1 MVEPNPPYPPS
12 YGESYSQYSQNPGQ
26 PYGLPYPA
34 QPMYSLPTSSVPA
47 SAPPVSG
54 TASLTPIPVTA
65 PYPVSDHVIAQIGE
79 IQVTSTMIRTPAGQ
93 FPLRGS
99 RWDVSDQWVA
109 EQKTPTWAIVLAV
122 LGFFCLTL
130 LSLLFL
136 LAKET
141 VYRGVVQVRVSNGPF
156 AYVSRIPVTDQ
167 AFVQRVY
174 QQVNYVRSLSVM

>member
-1 MVEPNPPYPPS
+1 MVTPPY
-12 YGESYSQYSQNPGQ
+12 GSYSENPGQ

-34 QPMYSLPTSSVPA
+34 QPAYGMPTSGV
-47 SAPPVSG
+47 PVSG
-54 TASLTPIPVTA
+54 GSSLTPIPVTA
-65 PYPVSDHVIAQIGE
+65 PYPMPEQVIAQIGE
-79 IQVTSTMIRTPAGQ
+79 IQVTSTMIRTPTGQ

-109 EQKTPTWAIVLAV
+109 EQKTPTWAVVLAIV
-122 LGFFCLTL
+122 GFFCLTL

-141 VYRGVVQVRVSNGPF
+141 VYRGVVQVRVSNGPY
-156 AYVSRIPVTDQ
+156 AYVSRIPVTNQ
-167 AFVQRVY
+167 ALVQQVY